1 MTTMMLHSCSDWF
14 GRQINVS
21 KRPVPPP
28 LLLPVL
34 LFVVLAKNLFY
45 LCASDHTQR
54 ALIFDPFFI
63 CLVLAGFR
71 SIPLRWVAATVV
83 AELHQLFGRSQV
95 RLGEGLL
102 GALMLMMMMINIA
115 TWWRR
120 TRRRRWCF
128 CRHWNTTY
136 PILNSVSWSLFL
148 CFDLLLLLLLLSPNS
163 IDLYGFGGCFFWLK
177 WVMA

>member
-1 MTTMMLHSCSDWF
+1 MMLHSCSDWF

-28 LLLPVL
+28 LLLPAL
-34 LFVVLAKNLFY
+34 LFVFLAKNLFY

-63 CLVLAGFR
+63 CLVLACFR
-71 SIPLRWVAATVV
+71 SIPLLVAATVV
-83 AELHQLFGRSQV
+83 AELHQLLGRNQV

-102 GALMLMMMMINIA
+102 GALMMMMMMMINIA

-120 TRRRRWCF
+120 TRRRWCF
-128 CRHWNTTY
+128 CRHWNTTCT
-136 PILNSVSWSLFL
+136 L
-148 CFDLLLLLLLLSPNS
+148 PNS
-163 IDLYGFGGCFFWLK
+163 QLDQLIFVSVFWSPPPPPPPKSQLDLYGFGGCFFCLK
-177 WVMA
+177 CVLA